1 MVEDG
6 FGSGAKEGIRV
17 SRKRS
22 NRDSR
27 SATEYDCLDVAGLDV
42 VGSFID
48 EAAALSRSNQP
59 VNHDVLNL
67 PVAAPPLSL
76 EPILEAED
84 VDSDDDDGELPVWN
98 DDDVEAVP
106 SDSDFELKLSA
117 IVGMVTRML
126 PVGDPIAIE
135 DIRAVVK
142 EAIQSTDDIYG
153 KQQAIEAGGG
163 YRFPPGI
170 VDRDLLRFA
179 AAGFSLEEMTRL
191 EHERI
196 SEARLNF
203 DRIRAVVDPSIHSTD
218 DMDRL
223 HELVEGMVVIVDED
237 VASVEY
243 FIPRGVPPP
252 QRALYLEVQS
262 AVNSVIGQLH
272 EQDLLFLLPTQLVKL
287 IPGCHFTPI
296 HWTTKKGKRVGR
308 ILFDAKDSKFGS
320 ALNSINAKLKLKEK
334 CGPIH
339 HPTIVTIVHMV
350 LKFADAKKEELG
362 EAFNWEDLHMFKLDL
377 ANAFSLLFFRPEYS
391 KRMICELTD
400 AISVVYHVGQFGW
413 VGTPYYFQII
423 TRILSAEINQRLGS
437 DGSSVAYV
445 DDIIAVCLS
454 KDFEGCQSRAIYVIK
469 ALLGDSAHAVDKDE
483 DGRVVECIG
492 WLVDLDKRL
501 LTLSRRNFLKVLYGF
516 FVVDVSKPV
525 GLNVLN
531 PLCSYSARYTLV
543 LPILKAL
550 TNILYG
556 EKKRLGNNKSAR
568 IELSPLG
575 RIAIKMWRAVLILL
589 RLRETTYARTLDS
602 FRIVLPVWQ
611 IESDASL
618 TGLGVLV
625 RDLRLYVPGDEMS
638 GVVKVCSVD
647 LPFELHMDSR
657 YQNTVE
663 FLGATLGLAMLAQ
676 LGIGSTSVKMKGDSR
691 SSLKWGTTGLF
702 SGVLSQRT
710 SFVFMFVS
718 VQYNL
723 FISEGEHVAG
733 ELHVTC
739 DRLSRGVRPLELGF
753 SPEMIYDVE
762 FDLNMLAIIE
772 LCNPAP
778 ENDILDEESFMD
790 FWVIAR
796 EHVAQL

>member
-17 SRKRS
+17 SRKRP

-48 EAAALSRSNQP
+48 EAAALSRSNQL

-67 PVAAPPLSL
+67 PVAAPSLSL

-262 AVNSVIGQLH
+262 AVNSVIGQLR

-423 TRILSAEINQRLGS
+423 TRILRAEINQRLGS
-437 DGSSVAYV
+437 A
-445 DDIIAVCLS
+445 
-454 KDFEGCQSRAIYVIK
+454 
-469 ALLGDSAHAVDKDE
+469 
-483 DGRVVECIG
+483 
-492 WLVDLDKRL
+492 
-501 LTLSRRNFLKVLYGF
+501 
-516 FVVDVSKPV
+516 
-525 GLNVLN
+525 
-531 PLCSYSARYTLV
+531 
-543 LPILKAL
+543 
-550 TNILYG
+550 
-556 EKKRLGNNKSAR
+556 
-568 IELSPLG
+568 
-575 RIAIKMWRAVLILL
+575 
-589 RLRETTYARTLDS
+589 
-602 FRIVLPVWQ
+602 
-611 IESDASL
+611 
-618 TGLGVLV
+618 
-625 RDLRLYVPGDEMS
+625 
-638 GVVKVCSVD
+638 
-647 LPFELHMDSR
+647 
-657 YQNTVE
+657 
-663 FLGATLGLAMLAQ
+663 
-676 LGIGSTSVKMKGDSR
+676 
-691 SSLKWGTTGLF
+691 
-702 SGVLSQRT
+702 
-710 SFVFMFVS
+710 
-718 VQYNL
+718 
-723 FISEGEHVAG
+723 
-733 ELHVTC
+733 
-739 DRLSRGVRPLELGF
+739 
-753 SPEMIYDVE
+753 
-762 FDLNMLAIIE
+762 
-772 LCNPAP
+772 
-778 ENDILDEESFMD
+778 
-790 FWVIAR
+790 
-796 EHVAQL
+796 